1 MSKYYPSGYRLHAN
15 YLDDE
20 VQNFPIWG
28 WLLLVVVIL
37 LLLIVR

>member
-1 MSKYYPSGYRLHAN
+1 MRKYYPSGYRLHVN

-20 VQNFPIWG
+20 VRVFPLWS
-28 WLLLVVVIL
+28 WLLVVIVIS